1 MADRILAALREGK
14 EVCAAFYGH
23 PGVFVDPSHD
33 AVARAGAEGF
43 EARMLPGISAEDC
56 LFADLGV
63 DPAEAGCQ
71 AFEATSFLF
80 YRRAWD
86 PAACLVLWQ
95 IGVAGDHTLRHREP
109 APGALAAL
117 RDKLLERYP
126 AEHQVA
132 VYEAATSPFLS
143 PRIEW
148 MVLGE
153 LADATLS
160 GISTLF
166 IPPYGRPPLDE
177 AVLARMGL
185 SPREV

>member
-1 MADRILAALREGK
+1 MADRVLAALREGK

-33 AVARAGAEGF
+33 AVARARAEGF

-63 DPAEAGCQ
+63 DPAEVGCQ

-86 PAACLVLWQ
+86 PTACLVLWQ
-95 IGVAGDHTLRHREP
+95 IGVAGDHTLKRREP

-117 RDKLLERYP
+117 RDKLLATYP

-153 LADATLS
+153 LAEAAVT

-166 IPPYGRPPLDE
+166 IPAHGRPVLDDG
-177 AVLARMGL
+177 VLERLNL
-185 SPREV
+185 SPGEV